1 LAGNLDFDLRAGRAA
16 AAEVLPIPASA
27 ESQAACLEFIV
38 GRLQASLLEQGARHD
53 VTAAVLAAQVHNPA
67 GVMRAIPVL
76 TAWTERSD
84 WNTILPAYARCVR
97 ITRDQAVRYAVNPQ
111 AFTDPAEEEL
121 YRQLEAASALP
132 MQPGS
137 VDDFF
142 WAFLPLI
149 PVINRFFESVLVMA
163 EERTGRANRLGLLQR
178 VAALADG
185 VADFSRLEGF

>member
-1 LAGNLDFDLRAGRAA
+1 MAPISSIEEAICSTLD
-16 AAEVLPIPASA
+16 AS
-27 ESQAACLEFIV
+27 
-38 GRLQASLLEQGARHD
+38 
-53 VTAAVLAAQVHNPA
+53 VLAVPEGA
-67 GVMRAIPVL
+67 PVL
-76 TAWTERSD
+76 
-84 WNTILPAYARCVR
+84 RCER

-163 EERTGRANRLGLLQR
+163 EDEQVRANRLGLLQR